1 VAIANLF
8 TILLFVLSVSI
19 GVFSY
24 LRTRKFKK
32 DLEEREEE
40 TKRKMYELSILKE
53 LGDRVGYS
61 LNVQNIIDIITG
73 SLHQFIDYSVVSY
86 MFLEPEKII
95 FKVHLEKSISRRFI
109 DDIKSRM
116 VKSLTAL
123 LNVDFQKTRI
133 EEILSGA
140 VLADEIDKPVNSFFN
155 IPLVIAGKVVGVLT
169 IADTKT
175 GLYKEEEMT
184 ILYKITQQASQ
195 AVTRLQDVVQT
206 EQMKLNAMM
215 ESMAE
220 GVVMTDPDY
229 RILVVNPAAKKAI
242 GLDSGKE
249 VTVFDFVDKL
259 SGKFDF
265 KGRVEESVKLDKVFI
280 SDEVSLGD
288 KFFQVIVSPVKN
300 KGSGENE
307 EILGSVTIFRD
318 ITREKEVERM
328 KQDFTSMIVHEL
340 RSPLDGVKKII
351 ELIRTTKVKKV
362 QQTNYFQM
370 MYHSSSDMLELIN
383 NLLDVA
389 KIEAGKFQILKE
401 PSNIKQVVDD
411 RLSMYKVAA
420 EDAKIKMVSSVNK
433 DVPDKVNFDS
443 RTISQVLNNLLS
455 NAVKFS
461 KQGGKIVV
469 KVLLHKQGQDI
480 KKEVGDAETGWFLD
494 KSNFDS
500 TKLPDSLFIAVTNE
514 GIGISREGINQL
526 FIKFSQVRNVFT
538 QTKGT
543 GLGLAI
549 VKSIIESHGGVVG
562 VESEEN
568 KGATFYFTIPLG
580 ESEGIASIAPKE
592 INIIPPQ
599 K

>member
-1 VAIANLF
+1 MAIANLF

-24 LRTRKFKK
+24 VRTRKFKK
-32 DLEEREEE
+32 DLEKREGE

-53 LGDRVGYS
+53 LGDRIGYS
-61 LNVQNIIDIITG
+61 LNVQNIIDVITG
-73 SLHQFIDYSVVSY
+73 SLHQFIEYSVVSY
-86 MFLEPEKII
+86 MFLNPEKII

-109 DDIKSRM
+109 DDIKARM
-116 VKSLTAL
+116 IGSLSAL
-123 LNVDFQKTRI
+123 LSVDFKKTRI

-140 VLADEIDKPVNSFFN
+140 VLAEEIDHLVNSFFN

-184 ILYKITQQASQ
+184 ILYKITKQASQ
-195 AVTRLQDVVQT
+195 AVTKLQEVVRT

-215 ESMAE
+215 ESMSE

-242 GLDSGKE
+242 GFDVAKE

-265 KGRVEESVKLDKVFI
+265 KGKVEESVKLDKVFI

-288 KFFQVIVSPVKN
+288 DFFQVIVSPVKN
-300 KGSGENE
+300 KDSNQKD
-307 EILGSVTIFRD
+307 EILGSVTIFRN
-318 ITREKEVERM
+318 ITHEKEVERM

-351 ELIRTTKVKKV
+351 ELMRTTKIKKD

-370 MYHSSSDMLELIN
+370 MHHSSSDMLELIN

-389 KIEAGKFQILKE
+389 KIESGKFQIFKE
-401 PSNIKQVVDD
+401 LSNIKQVVSD
-411 RLSMYKVAA
+411 RLLMYKVAA
-420 EDAKIKMVSSVNK
+420 EDAKIKLVSVISK
-433 DVPDKVNFDS
+433 DVPDEANFDS

-455 NAVKFS
+455 NAIKFS
-461 KQGGKIVV
+461 NSGGKIVV
-469 KVLLHKQGQDI
+469 RVLLHKMGQDVR
-480 KKEVGDAETGWFLD
+480 KEAGDDEIEWFLG
-494 KSNFDS
+494 KSQVDF
-500 TKLPDSLFIAVTNE
+500 TKLPDSLFVAVTNSGAGISPE
-514 GIGISREGINQL
+514 GISQL
-526 FIKFSQVRNVFT
+526 FIKFSQIRNVFT

-549 VKSIIESHGGVVG
+549 VKSIVESHGGVVG

-568 KGATFYFTIPLG
+568 KGATFYFTIPLN
-580 ESEGIASIAPKE
+580 IAVPLK
-592 INIIPPQ
+592 

>member
-1 VAIANLF
+1 MF

>member
-1 VAIANLF
+1 MAIANLF

-24 LRTRKFKK
+24 VRTRKFKK
-32 DLEEREEE
+32 DLEKREGE

-53 LGDRVGYS
+53 LGDRIGYS
-61 LNVQNIIDIITG
+61 LNVQNIIDVITG
-73 SLHQFIDYSVVSY
+73 SLHQFIEYSVVSY
-86 MFLEPEKII
+86 MFLSPEKII

-116 VKSLTAL
+116 IGSLSAL
-123 LNVDFQKTRI
+123 LNVDFKKTRI

-140 VLADEIDKPVNSFFN
+140 VLAEEIDHPVNSFFN

-184 ILYKITQQASQ
+184 ILYKITKQASQ
-195 AVTRLQDVVQT
+195 AVTKLQEVVRT

-215 ESMAE
+215 ESMSE

-242 GLDSGKE
+242 GFDVAKE

-265 KGRVEESVKLDKVFI
+265 KGKIEESVKLDKVFI
-280 SDEVSLGD
+280 SNEVSLGD
-288 KFFQVIVSPVKN
+288 DFFQVIVSPVKN
-300 KGSGENE
+300 KDSNQKD
-307 EILGSVTIFRD
+307 EILGSVTIFRN
-318 ITREKEVERM
+318 ITHEKEVEKM

-351 ELIRTTKVKKV
+351 ELMRTTKIKKE

-370 MYHSSSDMLELIN
+370 MHHSSSDMLELIN

-389 KIEAGKFQILKE
+389 KIESGKFQIFKE
-401 PSNIKQVVDD
+401 ASNIKQVVSD
-411 RLSMYKVAA
+411 RLLMYKVAA
-420 EDAKIKMVSSVNK
+420 EDAKIKLVSDISK
-433 DVPDKVNFDS
+433 DVPDEVSFDS

-455 NAVKFS
+455 NAIKFS
-461 KQGGKIVV
+461 AQGGKIVV
-469 KVLLHKQGQDI
+469 RVLLHKQGQDVR
-480 KKEVGDAETGWFLD
+480 KEAGDNEIEWFLG
-494 KSNFDS
+494 KSNFDF
-500 TKLPDSLFIAVTNE
+500 TKLPDSLFIAVTNTGVGISPE
-514 GIGISREGINQL
+514 GISQL
-526 FIKFSQVRNVFT
+526 FIKFSQIRNVFT
-538 QTKGT
+538 QTRGT

-549 VKSIIESHGGVVG
+549 VKSIVESHDGVVG

-568 KGATFYFTIPLG
+568 KGATFYFTIPL
-580 ESEGIASIAPKE
+580 
-592 INIIPPQ
+592 NITVPLR